1 MEIVEI
7 VLYCV
12 LGGVSGLLG
21 SLTAL
26 WVANKYMFSDEKIM
40 KTGDIM
46 LEYLSST
53 EEGQKKLYMVG
64 GFIGNGIKAGFGIG
78 KVGGKRKL
86 EDIIVEMGAQWF
98 GKQFLGDKGG
108 ENPQQSSKLPWE
120 RD

>member
-12 LGGVSGLLG
+12 LGGISGLLG

-26 WVANKYMFSDEKIM
+26 WVANKYMLSDEKVM
-40 KTGDIM
+40 EKADSFFD
-46 LEYLSST
+46 YLLT
-53 EEGQKKLYMVG
+53 TKEGQQKLYTTA
-64 GFIGNGIKAGFGIG
+64 GFIGKGIRDGFGI
-78 KVGGKRKL
+78 KGGGGHRKL

-98 GKQFLGDKGG
+98 GKQFLGEKGG